1 MPEVFV
7 IDGVEAQEPLAKN
20 FSGAPLVLPCSLAL
34 ARRRVFVIDGVEA
47 QEPLAKIFSG
57 AIICA
62 RSHHA
67 HRELVNT
74 QSCNR

>member
-1 MPEVFV
+1 MPE
-7 IDGVEAQEPLAKN
+7 
-20 FSGAPLVLPCSLAL
+20 
-34 ARRRVFVIDGVEA
+34 VFVIDGVEA

-57 AIICA
+57 AITCA

-74 QSCNR
+74 QSCRDPRLHQKIPHKAEKHLLSRQSTEGNKEFSP

>member
-1 MPEVFV
+1 MPE
-7 IDGVEAQEPLAKN
+7 
-20 FSGAPLVLPCSLAL
+20 
-34 ARRRVFVIDGVEA
+34 VFVIDGVEA

-57 AIICA
+57 AINCA

-74 QSCNR
+74 TSRFRTRLRSTCFPDSLQRATQKSVLKAFEQYGNES